1 MKGFVLQTSVPR
13 LYGASA
19 PQEDLVDWGPQP
31 DAVEGASHSSGRLL
45 FKGPGNR
52 PEVGLWRC
60 TPGRWRLAFPAD
72 EVCHFVQGH
81 AVYRGEN
88 GEVIEAGPGTFV
100 HFKEGWRG
108 EAQVTDTIQVL
119 YMLTEGGPAER
130 TPMLRDPLHTAP
142 LTDWGVVPTMIE
154 GASHMSGVLL
164 SREPDRRAESGIWV
178 CTPGYWR
185 CEVDRGEYC
194 HFLAGRCTY
203 TADDG
208 EVIEILPDTFA
219 WFGDG
224 WKGTC
229 RVHET
234 VRKVYMIR

>member
-1 MKGFVLQTSVPR
+1 
-13 LYGASA
+13 
-19 PQEDLVDWGPQP
+19 
-31 DAVEGASHSSGRLL
+31 
-45 FKGPGNR
+45 
-52 PEVGLWRC
+52 
-60 TPGRWRLAFPAD
+60 
-72 EVCHFVQGH
+72 
-81 AVYRGEN
+81 
-88 GEVIEAGPGTFV
+88 
-100 HFKEGWRG
+100 
-108 EAQVTDTIQVL
+108 
-119 YMLTEGGPAER
+119 
-130 TPMLRDPLHTAP
+130 
-142 LTDWGVVPTMIE
+142 
-154 GASHMSGVLL
+154 MSGVLL